1 MNKIIQKTTTMKK
14 RKLHSV
20 HFCFSEKKKIT
31 LFFWEFGAPC
41 LYINQHDPWSPNCTS
56 DLILGPSC
64 TRCHSHPVRCPHR
77 GSVLMTL
84 TVQSNFI
91 LLWKLLVLI
100 SCSFVHYHFSAW
112 FDCLHITS
120 ISALKKWSQS
130 LLQHTSFKCPAG
142 LQLPDWSF
150 EPGVL
155 EWRNP

>member
-1 MNKIIQKTTTMKK
+1 MKK

-31 LFFWEFGAPC
+31 LFFWEF
-41 LYINQHDPWSPNCTS
+41 DPWSPNCTS

-77 GSVLMTL
+77 GSVLITL

-120 ISALKKWSQS
+120 INALKKWSQS

-150 EPGVL
+150 KYKYKTDSDSEIRVCL
-155 EWRNP
+155 

>member
-1 MNKIIQKTTTMKK
+1 MIVRIYKWIKIIQKTTTMKK

-31 LFFWEFGAPC
+31 LFFWEF
-41 LYINQHDPWSPNCTS
+41 DPWSPNCTS

-64 TRCHSHPVRCPHR
+64 TRCHSHPVCCPHR

-112 FDCLHITS
+112 FDCLHVTS
-120 ISALKKWSQS
+120 INALKKWSQS

>member
-1 MNKIIQKTTTMKK
+1 MNKNNTKNYNNEEKKTTQ
-14 RKLHSV
+14 RAFL
-20 HFCFSEKKKIT
+20 FFREKKKIT
-31 LFFWEFGAPC
+31 LFFWEF
-41 LYINQHDPWSPNCTS
+41 DPWSPNCTS

-77 GSVLMTL
+77 GSVLITL

-120 ISALKKWSQS
+120 INALKKWSQS

>member
-1 MNKIIQKTTTMKK
+1 MKK

-31 LFFWEFGAPC
+31 LFFWEF
-41 LYINQHDPWSPNCTS
+41 DPWSPNCTS

-77 GSVLMTL
+77 GSVLITL

-120 ISALKKWSQS
+120 INALKKWSQS

-150 EPGVL
+150 KYKYKTDSDL
-155 EWRNP
+155 EIRVCL

>member
-1 MNKIIQKTTTMKK
+1 MNKNNTKNYNNEEKKTTQ
-14 RKLHSV
+14 RAFL
-20 HFCFSEKKKIT
+20 FFREKKIT
-31 LFFWEFGAPC
+31 LFFWEF
-41 LYINQHDPWSPNCTS
+41 DPWSPNCTS

-64 TRCHSHPVRCPHR
+64 TRCHSHPVRCPHW
-77 GSVLMTL
+77 GSVLITL

-120 ISALKKWSQS
+120 INALKKWSQS

>member
-1 MNKIIQKTTTMKK
+1 MKK

-31 LFFWEFGAPC
+31 LFFWEF
-41 LYINQHDPWSPNCTS
+41 DPWSPNCTS

-64 TRCHSHPVRCPHR
+64 TRCHSHPVCCPHR
-77 GSVLMTL
+77 GSVLITL

-120 ISALKKWSQS
+120 INALKKWSQS

-150 EPGVL
+150 KYKYKTDSDSEIRVCL
-155 EWRNP
+155 